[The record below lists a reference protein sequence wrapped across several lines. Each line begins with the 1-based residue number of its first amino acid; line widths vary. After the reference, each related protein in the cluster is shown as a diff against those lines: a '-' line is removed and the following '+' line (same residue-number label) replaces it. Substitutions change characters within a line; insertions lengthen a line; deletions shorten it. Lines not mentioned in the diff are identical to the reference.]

1 VLCVIEDAHWLDQ
14 ASAQVL
20 GFVGRRLLAEPVGLV
35 LAARPP
41 VTMPDPLA
49 GLPELLVE
57 GLDARSAGDL
67 LISAGT
73 ALIDEDVRA
82 RIIDETQGN
91 PLALLEPGARMGAAG
106 FAGGF
111 ATLDG
116 ASLSIRIEDEYLAR
130 LSDLPQDTKQLGL
143 LAAADP
149 AGDVALIR
157 RAATGLHVCIDAA
170 DAADAAVE
178 AGLLADGG
186 TLRFRHPL
194 LRSGV
199 YRAASAEERRTAHR
213 ALAAATDTVLD
224 PDRRAWH
231 RAYAAA
237 APDEEVAAELIGSAG
252 RAHARGGAAAAA
264 AFLERAVALTPEP
277 SDRASR
283 ALAAAEAKY
292 AVGDLQVQ
300 RQTSCRG
307 RNRPVDR
314 NRSSEGRADAWSD
327 RVHAVP
333 RRGCPCSSSQGGH
346 KLSGT
351 RPRSRALDVSPGA
364 HRRRVRRSAR
374 RLRCPI
380 AHSPYGTSTP
390 LSQVRLHQHCTCAT
404 NLKTKVQALGVF
416 LLAKCRSGPYWR

>member
-292 AVGDLQVQ
+292 AVGDLQASAKLLAEAEIGPLTEIDRAKVELMRGAIAFTQ
-300 RQTSCRG
+300 YRGGDAPALLLKAAISFQELDLGLARLTYLQALIAAGYAGRLGDCDVRLRIARMAQALHFLKFGCTS
-307 RNRPVDR
+307 
-314 NRSSEGRADAWSD
+314 
-327 RVHAVP
+327 
-333 RRGCPCSSSQGGH
+333 
-346 KLSGT
+346 T
-351 RPRSRALDVSPGA
+351 AL
-364 HRRRVRRSAR
+364 VRR
-374 RLRCPI
+374 
-380 AHSPYGTSTP
+380 T
-390 LSQVRLHQHCTCAT
+390 
-404 NLKTKVQALGVF
+404 
-416 LLAKCRSGPYWR
+416 